1 MKLCKDCRHAEMQSG
16 IWFCMHPSAMRPTSI
31 DPVTGEPVLA
41 RGTSCDF
48 ARILIHNADG
58 EDLCGREGK
67 FWEPAAPP
75 GFV

>member
-16 IWFCMHPSAMRPTSI
+16 IWICVHPSAVQPAKTS
-31 DPVTGEPVLA
+31 PVTGETEPA

-48 ARILIHNADG
+48 TRLLIHNAEG
-58 EDLCGREGK
+58 EDYCGQEGK
-67 FWEPAAPP
+67 FWEPIAPP